1 MDGETMGVEDKVDG
15 RDFTSNTH
23 KLTRHLDKLANIQQG
38 KPSAPVM
45 IHMSLTNRCNLTCS
59 YCCYGNRDLSDELTF
74 DRAISAID
82 QFSALGTKGLEITGG
97 GDPSMYR
104 KLDDVVSHAYNKGMD
119 VAIITNGIKLPFFN
133 SYDKLQWMRVSL
145 HGLNFDNG
153 FEKKMGDTVE
163 KARRINPMIDISSVY
178 IWTEGSE
185 KTLEKVVDFTDR
197 YQIPTRL
204 TPDLTLGNEN
214 IKMMMPYVGG
224 RLKHFKLEDRAK
236 YLFLSDFNVK
246 TTREHNNCYMHLVKP
261 FVYTDGN
268 VYDCPSLALSP
279 DNKLNVNEKFKVCDV
294 EGITEYYSNP
304 SKARDLD
311 CNFCKYA
318 AQNEYV
324 HSLKQEVKHKNFA

>member
-1 MDGETMGVEDKVDG
+1 MNKSKELDG

-38 KPSAPVM
+38 KPTSPVM

-59 YCCYGNRDLSDELTF
+59 YCCYGNRDLSEELTYE
-74 DRAISAID
+74 RAISAID
-82 QFSALGTKGLEITGG
+82 QFCNLGTKGLEITGG

-104 KLDDVVSHAYNKGMD
+104 RLDDVVSHAYGRGMD

-145 HGLNFDNG
+145 HGLNFNNG
-153 FEKKMGDTVE
+153 FEKKMGETVE
-163 KARRINPMIDISSVY
+163 KARRINPAIDISSVY

-185 KTLEKVVDFTDR
+185 KTLEKVVDFTDK

-204 TPDLTLGNEN
+204 TPDLTLGKEN
-214 IKMMMPYVGG
+214 IDMMMPYVGG

-246 TTREHNNCYMHLVKP
+246 TTREHDNCYMHLVKP

-294 EGITEYYSNP
+294 EHITEYYSKP
-304 SKARDLD
+304 SAARLLD
-311 CNFCKYA
+311 CQFCKYA
-318 AQNEYV
+318 GQNEYI
-324 HSLKQEVKHKNFA
+324 HGLKQEVKHKNFA